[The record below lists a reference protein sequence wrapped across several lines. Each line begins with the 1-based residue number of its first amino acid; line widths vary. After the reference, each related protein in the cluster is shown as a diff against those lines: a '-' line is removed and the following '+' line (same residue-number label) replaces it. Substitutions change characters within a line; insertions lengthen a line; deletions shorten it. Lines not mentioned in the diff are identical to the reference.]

1 MLKTQKHYS
10 RSYMTLDIIRY
21 LNTFILP
28 FTFVTS
34 VEPVHTSWC
43 ATDTVP
49 SHNEVRG
56 IAMRE
61 RPITFIPRI

>member
-10 RSYMTLDIIRY
+10 RSYMTLDIIRC
-21 LNTFILP
+21 LNTSILP
-28 FTFVTS
+28 FTFVTL
-34 VEPVHTSWC
+34 VESVHTSWC
-43 ATDTVP
+43 ATGTVP